1 MRAGAYGGALDP
13 AMPLGSSVRM
23 RSGDPSGQPARPS
36 PIVST
41 ATEAIVSSLPNE
53 LSPETTALRAAND
66 SPVTQYT
73 PGDGW
78 VMFASAIP
86 SLLAF
91 GSIVPFSRTF
101 AYATASCGPALRE
114 PPAAS
119 AAPPSATTRMATS
132 AISACGGR
140 NRHERVIRHLR
151 WGGSGTSPP
160 SPRHEAGRAA
170 VAGLRADPIRA
181 RTGWTA
187 AGL

>member
-13 AMPLGSSVRM
+13 AMPLGSSVRI
-23 RSGDPSGQPARPS
+23 RNGDPSGHPARPS

-132 AISACGGR
+132 AVSAGGRR
-140 NRHERVIRHLR
+140 NRHERVMRHLR
-151 WGGSGTSPP
+151 CGGRGPSPP
-160 SPRHEAGRAA
+160 RRVTRPVGLRF
-170 VAGLRADPIRA
+170 AGLRADPIRA